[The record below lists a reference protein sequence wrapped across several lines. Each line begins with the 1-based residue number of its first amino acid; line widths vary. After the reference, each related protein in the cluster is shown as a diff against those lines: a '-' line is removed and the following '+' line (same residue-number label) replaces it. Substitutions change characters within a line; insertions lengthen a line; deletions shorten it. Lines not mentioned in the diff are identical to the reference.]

1 MKKRVIVIGIFI
13 FLLLTVIILFLG
25 SLNNKGDYA
34 VGDYDPGTDTS
45 TDTVG
50 MGYGVDTAGIVFGPN
65 PQYPVNSD
73 TTSAKPR
80 PNIPKEHPRFPIKAD
95 TISKPIDAES
105 AQAAVGNLLKGNMAY
120 YVPDSMLVNQPRRVS
135 LTVSRNMALKALE
148 KSIEKSIAHEPDAD
162 TSRIVSERINIS
174 KVMTANLYAM
184 DSTKFQIRRI
194 SEKEQYVHLAETD
207 TTQTKWEWS
216 VKPLAAGD
224 HEIIIKVSALIK
236 DGQKERPIEFEV
248 YNGVVPV
255 MAVPPTPGEKVS
267 NVLSVTFNFV
277 KENWEWIAGFVTA
290 LAGLVGWLKSRFGKQ
305 QPKQDQDKEQPKVIS

>member
-1 MKKRVIVIGIFI
+1 MKKRVIVIGIFLV
-13 FLLLTVIILFLG
+13 LLLTLIILFLG
-25 SLNNKGDYA
+25 SLNNQGDYA
-34 VGDYDPGTDTS
+34 VGDYDPGSYDSADSSAVATP
-45 TDTVG
+45 
-50 MGYGVDTAGIVFGPN
+50 DTATISFGNDGENEGLYGSPGPGTGPN
-65 PQYPVNSD
+65 FPN
-73 TTSAKPR
+73 KP
-80 PNIPKEHPRFPIKAD
+80 FPIKTD
-95 TISKPIDAES
+95 TITKPLDEES

-148 KSIEKSIAHEPDAD
+148 KSIEKSITHEPDAD
-162 TSRIVSERINIS
+162 TSRIVSERINIAN
-174 KVMTANLYAM
+174 VMTANLYAM

-194 SEKEQYVHLAETD
+194 SEKEQYVHLGEKD

-267 NVLSVTFNFV
+267 SVLSVTFNFV

-290 LAGLVGWLKSRFGKQ
+290 LAGLVGWLKSKFGKQ
-305 QPKQDQDKEQPKVIS
+305 QPKQDHDKEQPKVIG

>member
-1 MKKRVIVIGIFI
+1 
-13 FLLLTVIILFLG
+13 
-25 SLNNKGDYA
+25 
-34 VGDYDPGTDTS
+34 
-45 TDTVG
+45 
-50 MGYGVDTAGIVFGPN
+50 
-65 PQYPVNSD
+65 
-73 TTSAKPR
+73 
-80 PNIPKEHPRFPIKAD
+80 
-95 TISKPIDAES
+95 
-105 AQAAVGNLLKGNMAY
+105 
-120 YVPDSMLVNQPRRVS
+120 
-135 LTVSRNMALKALE
+135 MALKALE